1 MSKMQSP
8 QVSRRRFIAGLGSA
22 GAVTVASTVLPPQR
36 PVPRA
41 DSPPGDA
48 QAPRSGYQLTRHVL
62 RYYQTA
68 RV

>member
-1 MSKMQSP
+1 MSKIQPP
-8 QVSRRRFIAGLGSA
+8 QVSRRRFIAGLGTA
-22 GAVTVASTVLPPQR
+22 GAATVATTALPPRQ
-36 PVPRA
+36 PVPPA

-48 QAPRSGYQLTRHVL
+48 QAPRGGYQLTRHIL